1 MCSKIFLIFPWYMLK
16 KKDGNEFVNLIYI
29 LGLVLTGFY
38 LHSSHLGGEN
48 WVDTSNMIILYVQ
61 ILTLDYIA

>member
-1 MCSKIFLIFPWYMLK
+1 MLK